1 MFESSGI
8 SYCNALSSNAT
19 PHQSP
24 TPPKKMSSTIPEN
37 APLNPT
43 PDDGPGQPEK
53 EKEVEGI
60 RAAQLRKIFTIA
72 LERSI
77 KNCSYENFSKCF
89 PTPAR
94 RAPGMLR
101 GAWQQ
106 MCEFWEGLAKV
117 CMTLCINQCW
127 RVIVDVCIEL

>member
-1 MFESSGI
+1 M
-8 SYCNALSSNAT
+8 SNAI
-19 PHQSP
+19 S
-24 TPPKKMSSTIPEN
+24 EN
-37 APLNPT
+37 VPQNPT
-43 PDDGPGQPEK
+43 SDDGSTLL

-77 KNCSYENFSKCF
+77 RNCSYENFSKCF

-94 RAPGMLR
+94 RAPGVLR

-117 CMTLCINQCW
+117 CMPLYIS
-127 RVIVDVCIEL
+127 VDVHIDVCTEL